1 MSRPRIVIVGGGF
14 AGVWAAMGAAARLQ
28 RERAEEKIAITL
40 ISPDGLLVMRPRLY
54 EADLGG
60 TRVPLQP
67 LLDSL
72 GVELRR
78 ASVETIDVERRAL
91 LLSGDAPGE
100 LRYDQLVLCAGSRLT
115 LPPSARELYSADDH
129 AAASALQAAIATL
142 AERPSAA
149 FSATVVG
156 AGFTGVELA
165 AELAGIL
172 SDRARRAG
180 GPAPDTPVTLIDAA
194 ADVAPEF
201 GPDAREVIHGAL
213 TGLGVATQTGV
224 AVSRVEQDGVLLAD
238 GHLIRSDLT
247 VWACGPHASAL
258 NGQLGPQL
266 DECGRI
272 TVDRHL
278 AAELDGV
285 FVAGDCA
292 RATVDGR
299 QLAPM
304 SCQHAIPQ
312 GRQAGENAVAALL
325 GRPLGEYRQPLYIA
339 CLDLGAAG
347 ALVTRGFDRNRIL
360 ATGEQGKRFKRFIN
374 RSRIYPP
381 AGRDRAKLLRAG
393 RAAPAGR
400 AAAAIQGLA
409 LRSAAVRGRVTSH
422 GEDRAESY

>member
-266 DECGRI
+266 D
-272 TVDRHL
+272 
-278 AAELDGV
+278 
-285 FVAGDCA
+285 DCA